1 MFKFYCSQGKVDLGV
16 DLKFKQKHMEQK
28 EFIKFGYQSKVVPV
42 LVTSDELIQIFKVLC
57 KIHSDISEV
66 QSSNLKSVLGNT
78 IDFATFKEAIARICI
93 YGYQKMGG
101 ISDEQA
107 AYRQEFDL
115 ARKNNEAKIRDL
127 IKKKEQDRKALSDTV
142 QAEMRLEFQEKI
154 RRAREVKETG
164 RSPSVNKGLS

>member
-16 DLKFKQKHMEQK
+16 DLKFKQKHMDQK

-42 LVTSDELIQIFKVLC
+42 LVTSDELIQIFKILC

-93 YGYQKMGG
+93 YGY
-101 ISDEQA
+101 
-107 AYRQEFDL
+107 
-115 ARKNNEAKIRDL
+115 
-127 IKKKEQDRKALSDTV
+127 
-142 QAEMRLEFQEKI
+142 
-154 RRAREVKETG
+154 
-164 RSPSVNKGLS
+164 

>member
-1 MFKFYCSQGKVDLGV
+1 
-16 DLKFKQKHMEQK
+16 
-28 EFIKFGYQSKVVPV
+28 
-42 LVTSDELIQIFKVLC
+42 
-57 KIHSDISEV
+57 
-66 QSSNLKSVLGNT
+66 
-78 IDFATFKEAIARICI
+78 
-93 YGYQKMGG
+93 MGG

-142 QAEMRLEFQEKI
+142 LAEMRLEFQEKI